1 MFDHKAETPGLGAEI
16 NRDFFQDPFAGKTIF
31 DGEEFKSIK
40 VIKGGA
46 KEGDKHGVDGISGG
60 TITSDGVTDMIFER
74 LSMYLPYFNNVKPA
88 IEVDSVFS
96 AMDSVVTVNDSIIN

>member
-1 MFDHKAETPGLGAEI
+1 
-16 NRDFFQDPFAGKTIF
+16 
-31 DGEEFKSIK
+31 
-40 VIKGGA
+40 
-46 KEGDKHGVDGISGG
+46 
-60 TITSDGVTDMIFER
+60 MIFER